1 MHNFCWLFVL
11 LMLLPQSVV
20 ATSLP
25 DNTWFK
31 QDESGRVL
39 LHVYFYWSNKCPHC
53 LEALP
58 YVEMLADER
67 DQLRVHAYQLVGEPD
82 NVARYQWM
90 MRSLER
96 EAQSVP
102 AFVFCNTV
110 LTGYDANYTPQQIE
124 TLLGQCRKYI
134 EVHGSLANY
143 SLSELEQTQIVL
155 PFFGEIAVNGDSL
168 PFMTL
173 VIAGVDAFN
182 PCAFFVLM
190 FLMSMMLHTRKRSRM
205 LLVGGMFVF
214 ISGLLYFLF
223 MAAWLNL
230 FRAIGQLEL
239 ITIIAALIAI
249 VVGVI
254 NVKDFIW
261 FKKGVSLTIS
271 DNTKPALYQRAR
283 LLLQARSLPTMLVAT
298 VGLALFANLYEFL
311 CTAGFPMVYTRI
323 LTLSKLSDFQYYMY
337 LAFYNLVYIM
347 PLLLIVLLFTW
358 TMGKRQLQETEGR
371 RLKLISGTMM
381 LALGLV
387 LLVDP
392 SLLQNLLITLFILI
406 TAVVLALAMIK
417 LDKLIKNRNRSN
429 I

>member
-1 MHNFCWLFVL
+1 MMRNVILVVL
-11 LMLLPQSVV
+11 LVMLWPKLVM
-20 ATSLP
+20 AANLA
-25 DNTWFK
+25 DNTWFE
-31 QDESGRVL
+31 QDASGNTL
-39 LHVYFYWSNKCPHC
+39 IHVYFFWSKKCPHC

-58 YVEMLADER
+58 YLEMLADEQ
-67 DQLRVHAYQLVGEPD
+67 DYIQLQSYQLVGEPE

-90 MRSLER
+90 MRSLDR

-102 AFVFCNTV
+102 AFVFCNTA
-110 LTGYDANYTPQQIE
+110 LTGYDAEFSPQQIE
-124 TLLGQCRKYI
+124 TLLDKCRQHI
-134 EVHGSLANY
+134 DVHGTLLNY
-143 SLSELEQTQIVL
+143 SLSEFEQTQIVL
-155 PFFGEIAVNGDSL
+155 PFFGEVSISGNSL

-205 LLVGGMFVF
+205 LLVGGVFVF

-230 FRAIGQLEL
+230 FKTIGQLEI
-239 ITIIAALIAI
+239 ITVIAALIAI

-254 NVKDFIW
+254 NIKDFIW
-261 FKKGVSLTIS
+261 FKKGISLTIS

-283 LLLQARSLPTMLVAT
+283 TLLQARSLVTMLAAT
-298 VGLALFANLYEFL
+298 IGLAFFANLYEFL

-323 LTLSKLSDFQYYMY
+323 LTLSELSDFQYYLY
-337 LAFYNLVYIM
+337 LGFYNLIYIT
-347 PLLLIVLLFTW
+347 PLMLIVLLFTW

-371 RLKLISGTMM
+371 RLKLVSGAMM

-387 LLVDP
+387 LLIDP
-392 SLLQNLLITLFILI
+392 SVLQNLMMTLFILLI
-406 TAVVLALAMIK
+406 AIVLAIVVIRI
-417 LDKLIKNRNRSN
+417 DKVVANRK
-429 I
+429 

>member
-1 MHNFCWLFVL
+1 MRNFILFVLL
-11 LMLLPQSVV
+11 LMLLPQQ
-20 ATSLP
+20 AMAANLP
-25 DNTWFK
+25 DNTWFE
-31 QDESGRVL
+31 QDTNGNNL
-39 LHVYFYWSNKCPHC
+39 IHVYFFWSKKCPHC

-58 YVEMLADER
+58 YVEMLADEQ
-67 DQLRVHAYQLVGEPD
+67 DHLQVQSYQLVGEPE

-96 EAQSVP
+96 EAQTVP

-110 LTGYDANYTPQQIE
+110 LTGYDAKFTPQKIE
-124 TLLGQCRKYI
+124 SLLGKCRQHI
-134 EVHGSLANY
+134 ESYGNLVSY
-143 SLSELEQTQIVL
+143 SLSEFEQTQIVI
-155 PFFGEIAVNGDSL
+155 PFFGEVAISSNSL

-182 PCAFFVLM
+182 PCAFFVLT

-205 LLVGGMFVF
+205 LLVGGVFVF

-230 FRAIGQLEL
+230 FRAIGQLEM
-239 ITIIAALIAI
+239 ITVIAALIAI

-254 NVKDFIW
+254 NIKDFVW
-261 FKKGVSLTIS
+261 FKKGISLTIS

-283 LLLQARSLPTMLVAT
+283 ALLQARSLPTMLAAT
-298 VGLALFANLYEFL
+298 IGLAFFANLYEFL

-323 LTLSKLSDFQYYMY
+323 LTLSELSDFQYYLY
-337 LAFYNLVYIM
+337 LAFYNLIYIT
-347 PLLLIVLLFTW
+347 PLMLIVLLFTW

-371 RLKLISGTMM
+371 RLKLVSGAMM

-387 LLVDP
+387 LLIDP
-392 SLLQNLLITLFILI
+392 NLLQDLMMTLFILLI
-406 TAVVLALAMIK
+406 AVVLAIVVIRI
-417 LDKLIKNRNRSN
+417 DKVFDNRK
-429 I
+429 